1 MAVKKVNEQAQ
12 TFYNR
17 AKTVFP
23 HEGKVYHLLAQLS
36 NKEKDHLSAI
46 YNCARALSCSFPST
60 SAETREMLI
69 NILEEIRIKDI
80 EESKFDTEIIT
91 QGQASE
97 ALMAG
102 TSPAKASKNSAKKE

>member
-1 MAVKKVNEQAQ
+1 M
-12 TFYNR
+12 
-17 AKTVFP
+17 FP

-80 EESKFDTEIIT
+80 EESKFDTEIIM

-97 ALMAG
+97 ALMTG
-102 TSPAKASKNSAKKE
+102 TSPAKASKNSAKKKQKEN